1 MPRVVF
7 IVPLLTGLLML
18 ASCGESAQVR
28 RASVPLGVPPDLAR
42 QVEPGLTFTD
52 IQAAPL
58 KYVGRVVQ
66 LGGVVIQAK
75 RTKQRTEL
83 ELLELPMDVAGVP
96 TSDRVR
102 SRGRFLAV
110 RDMFL
115 DPATVPAGTLLTVI
129 GVVTGSAT
137 RPLDESKYAYPVVEI
152 KHLIDW
158 NEAIPHGP
166 GATKWVAVERAYLS
180 TEAETVYIDPDRVSR
195 DGNLVT
201 VWQLTDYKMMQGTG
215 AVINP
220 YAFGRLYR
228 FQLAPHGFFSTT
240 TQKQFDCANKR
251 VRLMAFAEFSHH
263 LGTGRRNEGYVD
275 REKWL
280 PVEPESTNHA
290 LWELLCAPPAQ
301 RAP

>member
-1 MPRVVF
+1 
-7 IVPLLTGLLML
+7 
-18 ASCGESAQVR
+18 
-28 RASVPLGVPPDLAR
+28 
-42 QVEPGLTFTD
+42 
-52 IQAAPL
+52 
-58 KYVGRVVQ
+58 
-66 LGGVVIQAK
+66 
-75 RTKQRTEL
+75 
-83 ELLELPMDVAGVP
+83 
-96 TSDRVR
+96 
-102 SRGRFLAV
+102 
-110 RDMFL
+110 MFL

-137 RPLDESKYAYPVVEI
+137 RPLDESEYAYPVVEI

-290 LWELLCAPPAQ
+290 LWELLCAPPAPP
-301 RAP
+301 AP